1 MEPAEESVSRLH
13 AAGAGLLHES
23 MSALAVDGPGGWLP
37 PPSGT
42 HTALVKS
49 GVETGAAAQV
59 GAAEAEP
66 ANTQATGSIA
76 ALRPEYSGHESQGS
90 IETKGCGTA
99 PDSTQKAN
107 EASAGHDSA
116 PAPTSAAAGVASQ
129 GRHLRAA
136 GGPVSPRSMAAA
148 APHSSAGCGAGAW
161 EECSADTTLGK
172 RTRRPTTKAMEG
184 EASSVATTAPSSAP
198 SATPTA
204 LAESIIVSSDPAAE
218 NLTVLRSATL
228 SGTLCPSPA
237 LPPGLKP
244 HCVGVLLCRLQEG
257 GGI

>member
-1 MEPAEESVSRLH
+1 
-13 AAGAGLLHES
+13 
-23 MSALAVDGPGGWLP
+23 MSALAVDGPVGGLP

-42 HTALVKS
+42 HPALVES
-49 GVETGAAAQV
+49 WVETGAAAQA

-76 ALRPEYSGHESQGS
+76 ASRPEYSGHESQGS
-90 IETKGCGTA
+90 IETQGCGTA

-116 PAPTSAAAGVASQ
+116 QAPTIAAAGVASQ
-129 GRHLRAA
+129 GRHVPAT

-148 APHSSAGCGAGAW
+148 APHSSAGDGAGAW
-161 EECSADTTLGK
+161 EDGSADTTLGK

-184 EASSVATTAPSSAP
+184 EASIVATTAPSSAP
-198 SATPTA
+198 SAAPAA
-204 LAESIIVSSDPAAE
+204 LAESVIVTSDPAAE

-228 SGTLCPSPA
+228 SGTLCPLPA
-237 LPPGLKP
+237 LPPGLTP
-244 HCVGVLLCRLQEG
+244 HCVDLLLCRSQEG